1 MTQYDYIVGIDG
13 LEKYFLN
20 VFIDTNWLNCLIGII
35 NIDNMSTIVE
45 LTALKKI
52 FLKSTKNIRVLFIS
66 IGIV

>member
-35 NIDNMSTIVE
+35 NIDNMSTFVE